1 MELEPPA
8 TMASRMRDET
18 RIEQTRC
25 LGGELAK
32 VLDCMPRLRPDRFV
46 RAGGQPVSLPAELKL
61 LTNTA
66 SMDKGRFW
74 RWGMLAAIVL
84 SGLLLRAHHLSRIFL
99 WLDET
104 DMFNEYVYSDHHK
117 SLVDFALSTRDAT
130 TVTWG
135 WPGVIWIVSRFF
147 GPTIQTARIPTVLV
161 SAAGILVLFF
171 LVYRLLPRNFR
182 GDPFWPAIFAALFA
196 CVSIIQLEYAQRTY
210 PYGATPCLA
219 AAILLAHF
227 QVLRA
232 ASGGWKYSP
241 KLFRA
246 VALYTVVASIA
257 LCIHASLALLPAISV
272 AFLCVNAVG
281 DLFRQPW
288 PERWK
293 VLRLALGAGAI
304 LGCAALLN
312 AKNPKYGFRVY
323 LANYYAAPSLRSIP
337 KLLLH
342 AYDLAVYHLNL
353 SYNPR
358 PVLAGTV
365 ECGASATRAALYP
378 GLELRCLRQI
388 RAACQALCFPRSC
401 RGNSA
406 RLSVCRQ
413 NVSVWRGAPVSLPES
428 FPLGIHGTRI
438 LCATRSPYH
447 AHSGYGYRQWLPGPL
462 GCQSACVLPAETGC
476 RYTPDELVSAW
487 KQNGSLP
494 VYARECERELRYELR
509 QHPEIQ
515 IATLP
520 LESKPPYL
528 LIGTHNWIGDGRWYG
543 GFPEYLQG
551 SGYRADLVKE
561 APAWHPEVRWHSQ
574 SLYFPPNGLWI
585 YKVTGQ

>member
-1 MELEPPA
+1 
-8 TMASRMRDET
+8 MASRMRDET

-353 SYNPR
+353 FYNP
-358 PVLAGTV
+358 
-365 ECGASATRAALYP
+365 ALYWP
-378 GLELRCLRQI
+378 ERLNVVLLPLVLLCILGWSFAVLGKFGPHVRHFAFLGLAAVIAPAFLSVVKMFPFGGVRQSLFLSPFLLAFTALGFYALR
-388 RAACQALCFPRSC
+388 
-401 RGNSA
+401 A
-406 RLSVCRQ
+406 RL
-413 NVSVWRGAPVSLPES
+413 
-428 FPLGIHGTRI
+428 ITRI
-438 LCATRSPYH
+438 LAMGI
-447 AHSGYGYRQWLPGPL
+447 ASGYLVLW
-462 GCQSACVLPAETGC
+462 AVNLPAFYQQRQA

-543 GFPEYLQG
+543 GFPEYLQR

-561 APAWHPEVRWHSQ
+561 APAWHPEIRWHSQ